1 MLECGDGPS
10 DMLYISLCSPLFLDV
25 GAAVATPSS
34 GDTSVGLRSSRLMW
48 TDPFLGIVIGPIS
61 PMGEIE
67 WSISPRDGR
76 WRRRF
81 SGESPAMELMERVDG
96 EASMDLRVFVE
107 EVAGEL
113 GLDGWGWVGRLN
125 MELMTVGLGGCSA
138 SIYS

>member
-1 MLECGDGPS
+1 
-10 DMLYISLCSPLFLDV
+10 
-25 GAAVATPSS
+25 
-34 GDTSVGLRSSRLMW
+34 
-48 TDPFLGIVIGPIS
+48 
-61 PMGEIE
+61 
-67 WSISPRDGR
+67 
-76 WRRRF
+76 
-81 SGESPAMELMERVDG
+81 MELMERVDG